1 MSILAPAAGVS
12 LFLLIGI
19 VALGVLVFEIL
30 MFLDVLK
37 NQRISDTEKILW
49 AVGML
54 FIHPI
59 VAIAYYFIAH
69 SKRVN

>member
-19 VALGVLVFEIL
+19 VALGVLIFEIL
-30 MFLDVLK
+30 MFLNVLK
-37 NQRISDTEKILW
+37 NQRLSDTEKILW

-59 VAIAYYFIAH
+59 VAIVYYFTAY